1 MRKIVFIAF
10 FVLNYIFS
18 FAIDKQAT
26 NKLDSLG
33 LKQGKW
39 IEFEAHPVSEG
50 FTIHDNENGSSTFED
65 KYNEQRLNIYY
76 FFFQAEDGI
85 RDGTWDI
92 YSASNRLVFTVN
104 YNRGLIEG
112 QFIIYYKNGESLV
125 CNIRHE
131 LKTKVEIYLK
141 SGVLKEINYFSTREL
156 LGYIFY

>member
-39 IEFEAHPVSEG
+39 IEFEAHPASAG

-65 KYNEQRLNIYY
+65 QYDEHKLNIYKLKGRY
-76 FFFQAEDGI
+76 KDGF
-85 RDGTWDI
+85 RDGTWEI

-125 CNIRHE
+125 CNIKHE
-131 LKTKVEIYLK
+131 VKAKVEIYLK
-141 SGVLKEINYFSTREL
+141 SGVLKKINYVSTQEL
-156 LGYIFY
+156 LEYILY